1 MNKYSFLMKL
11 QIEDGQNYYCDYHY
25 SLLISY
31 MFIYLKR
38 VLNKDNFIKEFTQ
51 QFNDIFKN
59 DLLPLFIL
67 INLEEEIA
75 LDNDSVKGYC
85 IDIDDVIKTN
95 KQKK

>member
-1 MNKYSFLMKL
+1 
-11 QIEDGQNYYCDYHY
+11 
-25 SLLISY
+25 

-38 VLNKDNFIKEFTQ
+38 VLNKDNFIKEFTH

-59 DLLPLFIL
+59 ALLPLFIL

-75 LDNDSVKGYC
+75 HDNDSVKGYC